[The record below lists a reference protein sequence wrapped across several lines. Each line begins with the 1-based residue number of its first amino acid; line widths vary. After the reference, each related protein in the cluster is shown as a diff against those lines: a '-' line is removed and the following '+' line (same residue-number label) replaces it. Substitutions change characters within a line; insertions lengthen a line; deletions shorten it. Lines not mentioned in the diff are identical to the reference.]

1 MFLLHLFLYLDLKEA
16 LNEVKE
22 NNEYSCDGS
31 LVPNENPCQFKFL
44 VHCDLAWHMSREVAY
59 YSAKSIKLPTVC
71 FYFGGASG
79 VSASFTFWVHLP

>member
-1 MFLLHLFLYLDLKEA
+1 MTEEGKQNKAVLVYQKLEHYHMFLLHLFLYLDLKEA

-44 VHCDLAWHMSREVAY
+44 VHCDLA
-59 YSAKSIKLPTVC
+59 
-71 FYFGGASG
+71 
-79 VSASFTFWVHLP
+79 

>member
-44 VHCDLAWHMSREVAY
+44 VHCDLA
-59 YSAKSIKLPTVC
+59 
-71 FYFGGASG
+71 
-79 VSASFTFWVHLP
+79 